1 MNKGPLSTQRGGAQ
15 QLLGSRVDVLVEFV
29 GKGLGLLLWD
39 DDDRRRGRNVGIMVT
54 TWWLSL

>member
-1 MNKGPLSTQRGGAQ
+1 MDKGPLSTQRGGAQ

-39 DDDRRRGRNVGIMVT
+39 DDDRRRGRDHVT